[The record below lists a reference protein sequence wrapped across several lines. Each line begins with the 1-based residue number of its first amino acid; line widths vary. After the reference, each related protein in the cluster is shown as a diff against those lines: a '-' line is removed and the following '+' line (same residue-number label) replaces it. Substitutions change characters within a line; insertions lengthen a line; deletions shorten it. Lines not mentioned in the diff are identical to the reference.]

1 MSIAAGIS
9 RTERADAPLLGMAP
23 ASGAPQGRDDADR
36 SAACAH
42 CGEPMPGSDPAKAPH
57 FCCTGCSTVWQM
69 LHMHGLDRYYELAR
83 AEGQRPSRP
92 ATASMHAH
100 LDHAAFR
107 DRHVERMAD
116 GRLRCE
122 FRIDGMRCGA
132 CLWLLESMPRLERG
146 LASCRVNLGRSTLA
160 IEWCD
165 GETSLSRIADR
176 IVSLGY
182 GVRPLGSRASRE
194 AWRAEDRAWLVKLG
208 VAGAIS
214 SNVMAIAF
222 ALYGAEFTW
231 MDQTLRS
238 FLQWTSVALAGLAVA
253 WPGSI
258 YFRNAWAAIRT
269 RTPHVDLPIALALLA
284 GLLGGLWTT
293 LRGESGIYVESV
305 AMLVF
310 LLLVGRFT
318 QFRQQRR
325 ARHEVELLCALVPQV
340 ARRVVGEPRERATG
354 GAAMRGPGGSA
365 QDAVALEEV
374 PTDALEPG
382 DIVEIAAGDSVPADG
397 VVHAGSAHVDTQ
409 WLTGESRPVRM
420 VQGDTVLAGSR
431 AVGTPMRVRVTLTGT
446 RTRAARI
453 AALVDRAMADRP
465 PVVEFANRIAGW
477 FLVAVIAVAA
487 VTGVAWWFI
496 DPARALPI
504 VVAMLVVTC
513 PCALGLATP
522 LTMVASLGKAARAGM
537 LVRSGAVLEGLA
549 RPGTVV
555 LDKTGTVTEGRMAVE
570 SVWTRGPA
578 GAPRERHALRYAAA
592 LERGSAHPLARAI
605 VAHAQR
611 EGVGGAAVSDVE
623 ERAGHGIIGT
633 VEGMRVA
640 VGSVRMM
647 DGLGIAVPDDV
658 REHAVRASSRGMSV
672 AVVAVGTDALSVIA
686 VADAVRPE
694 ARNLVTQMRSRGW
707 SVRMASGD
715 VPEVTAE
722 VARSIG
728 LQPDLARGGCSP
740 EDKLQ
745 LVREIAARPVVVV
758 GDGVNDMPA
767 MAAADVAIA
776 VRQGTQSAL
785 DRADVALSGEG
796 LMPIVTLLDGARRT
810 MRAIHVNFAISLA
823 YNVIGAALA
832 ATGVITPL
840 IAAVLMPLSG
850 LTVTA
855 VALRMPRFGETRR

>member
-1 MSIAAGIS
+1 
-9 RTERADAPLLGMAP
+9 
-23 ASGAPQGRDDADR
+23 
-36 SAACAH
+36 
-42 CGEPMPGSDPAKAPH
+42 
-57 FCCTGCSTVWQM
+57 M
-69 LHMHGLDRYYELAR
+69 LHVHGLDRYYELAR
-83 AEGQRPSRP
+83 AEGQLPSRP
-92 ATASMHAH
+92 ASASMHAH

-107 DRHVERMAD
+107 DRHVERLDD

-146 LASCRVNLGRSTLA
+146 LASSRVNLGRSTLA
-160 IEWCD
+160 IEWVD

-194 AWRAEDRAWLVKLG
+194 AWRVEDRAWLVKLG

-231 MDQTLRS
+231 MDQPLRS
-238 FLQWTSVALAGLAVA
+238 FLQWTSVGLAGLAVA

-258 YFRNAWAAIRT
+258 YLRNAWAAIRT

-293 LRGESGIYVESV
+293 ARGESGIYVESV

-340 ARRVVGEPRERATG
+340 ARRVVASPAGGTVAGAGEI
-354 GAAMRGPGGSA
+354 
-365 QDAVALEEV
+365 EEV
-374 PTDALEPG
+374 PTDALEP
-382 DIVEIAAGDSVPADG
+382 DDVVEVAAGDSVPADG
-397 VVHAGSAHVDTQ
+397 LLDAECAHVDTQ

-420 VQGDTVLAGSR
+420 VRGDAVLAGSR
-431 AVGTPMRVRVTLTGT
+431 AVGMPMRVKVTLTGA

-453 AALVDRAMADRP
+453 AALVDRAMAERP

-477 FLVAVIAVAA
+477 FLVAVIVVAA
-487 VTGVAWWFI
+487 VTGIAWWMI
-496 DPARALPI
+496 EPSRALSI

-537 LVRSGAVLEGLA
+537 LVRSGAVLERLA

-555 LDKTGTVTEGRMAVE
+555 LDKTGTVTEGRM
-570 SVWTRGPA
+570 SVAGVWSAA
-578 GAPRERHALRYAAA
+578 GAAGGIGERGALEHAAA
-592 LERGSAHPLARAI
+592 LERSSTHPLARAI
-605 VAHAQR
+605 VSHAQL
-611 EGVGGAAVSDVE
+611 EGVPSADASDVVE
-623 ERAGHGIIGT
+623 HAGAGITGIVG
-633 VEGMRVA
+633 GLRVA
-640 VGSVRMM
+640 VGSLRMM
-647 DGLGIAVPDDV
+647 DEIGIAASADV
-658 REHAVRASSRGMSV
+658 RGHVADCASRGMSV
-672 AVVAVGTDALSVIA
+672 AVVAVDGDA
-686 VADAVRPE
+686 VAVIGVADTVRRE
-694 ARNLVTQMRSRGW
+694 ARELVTQMRARGW
-707 SVRMASGD
+707 DVRMASGD

-722 VARSIG
+722 VARAIG
-728 LQPDLARGGCSP
+728 VPPEMVRGGCSP
-740 EDKLQ
+740 EGKLQ
-745 LVREIAARPVVVV
+745 LVRETRAHPVVVV
-758 GDGVNDMPA
+758 GDGINDMPA
-767 MAAADVAIA
+767 MAAADVSVA

-810 MRAIHVNFAISLA
+810 MRAIHINFAISLA
-823 YNVIGAALA
+823 YNIVGATLA
-832 ATGVITPL
+832 ATGVVTPL

-855 VALRMPRFGETRR
+855 VALRMPRFGEVHR

>member
-1 MSIAAGIS
+1 
-9 RTERADAPLLGMAP
+9 
-23 ASGAPQGRDDADR
+23 
-36 SAACAH
+36 
-42 CGEPMPGSDPAKAPH
+42 
-57 FCCTGCSTVWQM
+57 M
-69 LHMHGLDRYYELAR
+69 LHVHGLDRYYELAR
-83 AEGQRPSRP
+83 AEGQMPSKP
-92 ATASMHAH
+92 ASASMHAH

-107 DRHVERMAD
+107 DRHVERLDD

-146 LASCRVNLGRSTLA
+146 LASSRVNLGRSTLA
-160 IEWCD
+160 IEWVD

-194 AWRAEDRAWLVKLG
+194 AWRTEDRAWLVKLG

-231 MDQTLRS
+231 MDQPLRS
-238 FLQWTSVALAGLAVA
+238 FLQWTSVGLAGLAVA

-258 YFRNAWAAIRT
+258 YLRNAWAAIRT

-293 LRGESGIYVESV
+293 ARGESGIYVESV

-310 LLLVGRFT
+310 LLLVGRFM

-340 ARRVVGEPRERATG
+340 ARRVAAAGTD
-354 GAAMRGPGGSA
+354 GAGARPESI
-365 QDAVALEEV
+365 EEV

-382 DIVEIAAGDSVPADG
+382 DVVEVPAGDSVPADG
-397 VVHAGSAHVDTQ
+397 LLGSDSAHVDTQ

-420 VQGDTVLAGSR
+420 MRGDAVLAGSR
-431 AVGTPMRVRVTLTGT
+431 AVGTPMRVQVTLTGA

-453 AALVDRAMADRP
+453 AALVDRAMAERP

-487 VTGVAWWFI
+487 ATGFAWWMV
-496 DPARALPI
+496 DPSRALSI

-522 LTMVASLGKAARAGM
+522 LTMVASVGKAARAGM
-537 LVRSGAVLEGLA
+537 LVRSGSVLERLA
-549 RPGTVV
+549 RPGTMV
-555 LDKTGTVTEGRMAVE
+555 LDKTGTVTEGRMSVA
-570 SVWTRGPA
+570 SVWSAEGTSG
-578 GAPRERHALRYAAA
+578 GMSGREALRHAAA
-592 LERGSAHPLARAI
+592 LERSSTHPLARAI
-605 VAHAQR
+605 VAHAR
-611 EGVGGAAVSDVE
+611 LEGSAAADASDVAE
-623 ERAGHGIIGT
+623 HAGMGITGTIG
-633 VEGMRVA
+633 GRRVA
-640 VGSVRMM
+640 VGSLRMM
-647 DGLGIAVPDDV
+647 DELGIRACNDV
-658 REHAVRASSRGMSV
+658 RAQVAESASRGMSV
-672 AVVAVGTDALSVIA
+672 AVVAVGEAA
-686 VADAVRPE
+686 VAVIGVADTLRPE
-694 ARNLVTQMRSRGW
+694 ARELVAQIRGRGW
-707 SVRMASGD
+707 HVRMASGD

-722 VARSIG
+722 VARAIG
-728 LQPDLARGGCSP
+728 VQPHDAQGGCSP
-740 EDKLQ
+740 EDKLR
-745 LVREIAARPVVVV
+745 LVREASAHPVVVV

-767 MAAADVAIA
+767 MAAAEVSVA
-776 VRQGTQSAL
+776 VRQGSQSAL

-796 LMPIVTLLDGARRT
+796 LMPIVALLDGARRT
-810 MRAIHVNFAISLA
+810 MRAIHINFAISLA
-823 YNVIGAALA
+823 YNIAGAALA
-832 ATGVITPL
+832 AAGVITPL

-855 VALRMPRFGETRR
+855 VALRMPRFGEVRR

>member
-1 MSIAAGIS
+1 MS
-9 RTERADAPLLGMAP
+9 
-23 ASGAPQGRDDADR
+23 SGGAQI
-36 SAACAH
+36 AACAH
-42 CGEPMPGSDPAKAPH
+42 CGEPMPGADPSDGPH
-57 FCCTGCSTVWQM
+57 FCCAGCSTVWQM
-69 LHMHGLDRYYELAR
+69 LHVHGLDRYYELAR
-83 AEGQRPSRP
+83 AEGQLPAKPSV
-92 ATASMHAH
+92 ASMHAH

-107 DRHVERMAD
+107 DRHVERLDD

-146 LASCRVNLGRSTLA
+146 LASSRVNLGRSTVA
-160 IEWCD
+160 IEWVD

-194 AWRAEDRAWLVKLG
+194 AWRVEDRAWLVKLG

-231 MDQTLRS
+231 MDQPLRS

-258 YFRNAWAAIRT
+258 YMRNAWAAIRT

-293 LRGESGIYVESV
+293 ARGESGIYVESV

-310 LLLVGRFT
+310 LLLVGRFM

-340 ARRVVGEPRERATG
+340 ARRV
-354 GAAMRGPGGSA
+354 AARGPDGAGARAESI
-365 QDAVALEEV
+365 EEV

-382 DIVEIAAGDSVPADG
+382 DVVEVPAGDSVPADG
-397 VVHAGSAHVDTQ
+397 LLDSESAHVDTQ

-420 VQGDTVLAGSR
+420 MRGDAVLAGSR
-431 AVGTPMRVRVTLTGT
+431 AVGKPMRVQVTLTGA

-453 AALVDRAMADRP
+453 AALVDRAMAERP

-487 VTGVAWWFI
+487 ATGIAWWMV
-496 DPARALPI
+496 DPSRALSI

-537 LVRSGAVLEGLA
+537 LVRSGSVLERLA
-549 RPGTVV
+549 RPGTMV
-555 LDKTGTVTEGRMAVE
+555 LDKTGTVTEGRMSVA
-570 SVWTRGPA
+570 SVWSAEGTSGGMSGRV
-578 GAPRERHALRYAAA
+578 ALSYAAA
-592 LERGSAHPLARAI
+592 LERSSTHPLARAI
-605 VAHAQR
+605 VVHAR
-611 EGVGGAAVSDVE
+611 LEGAPGADASDVAEHAGMGITGTVGGL
-623 ERAGHGIIGT
+623 
-633 VEGMRVA
+633 RVA
-640 VGSVRMM
+640 VGSLRMM
-647 DGLGIAVPDDV
+647 NELGIRACADV
-658 REHAVRASSRGMSV
+658 CAQVAESALRGMSV
-672 AVVAVGTDALSVIA
+672 AVVAVGDAAVAVIA
-686 VADAVRPE
+686 VADTLRPE
-694 ARNLVTQMRSRGW
+694 ACELVAQMRGRGW
-707 SVRMASGD
+707 HVRMASGD

-722 VARSIG
+722 VARAIG
-728 LQPDLARGGCSP
+728 VQPHDAQGGCSP
-740 EDKLQ
+740 EDKLR
-745 LVREIAARPVVVV
+745 LVREATAHPVVVV

-767 MAAADVAIA
+767 MAAAEVSVA
-776 VRQGTQSAL
+776 VRQGSQSAL

-810 MRAIHVNFAISLA
+810 MRAIHINFAISLA
-823 YNVIGAALA
+823 YNVAGAALA
-832 ATGVITPL
+832 AAGVITPL

-855 VALRMPRFGETRR
+855 VALRMPRFGEVRR

>member
-1 MSIAAGIS
+1 
-9 RTERADAPLLGMAP
+9 
-23 ASGAPQGRDDADR
+23 
-36 SAACAH
+36 
-42 CGEPMPGSDPAKAPH
+42 
-57 FCCTGCSTVWQM
+57 M
-69 LHMHGLDRYYELAR
+69 LHVHGLDRYYELAR
-83 AEGQRPSRP
+83 AEGQLPAKPPS
-92 ATASMHAH
+92 ASMHAH

-107 DRHVERMAD
+107 DRHVERLDD

-146 LASCRVNLGRSTLA
+146 LASSRVNLGRSTLA
-160 IEWCD
+160 IEWVD

-182 GVRPLGSRASRE
+182 GVRPLGSHASRE
-194 AWRAEDRAWLVKLG
+194 AWRVEDRAWLVKLG

-231 MDQTLRS
+231 MDQPLRS

-258 YFRNAWAAIRT
+258 YLRNAWAALRT

-293 LRGESGIYVESV
+293 VRGESGIYVESV

-340 ARRVVGEPRERATG
+340 ARRVVASVRG
-354 GAAMRGPGGSA
+354 GAGAASG
-365 QDAVALEEV
+365 QVEEV

-382 DIVEIAAGDSVPADG
+382 DVVEVAAGDSVPADG
-397 VVHAGSAHVDTQ
+397 LLDAESAHVDTQ

-420 VQGDTVLAGSR
+420 VRGDAVLAGSR
-431 AVGTPMRVRVTLTGT
+431 AVATPMRVKVTLTGA

-453 AALVDRAMADRP
+453 AALVDRAMAERP

-477 FLVAVIAVAA
+477 FLVAVIVVAA
-487 VTGVAWWFI
+487 VTGIVWWMI
-496 DPARALPI
+496 DPSRALSI

-537 LVRSGAVLEGLA
+537 LVRSGAVLERLG

-555 LDKTGTVTEGRMAVE
+555 LDKTGTVTEGRMSVA
-570 SVWTRGPA
+570 SVWSAVGPTA
-578 GAPRERHALRYAAA
+578 GMSGREALQHAAA
-592 LERGSAHPLARAI
+592 LERSSTHPMARAI
-605 VAHAQR
+605 VAHAHR
-611 EGVGGAAVSDVE
+611 EGVPAADASDVSE
-623 ERAGHGIIGT
+623 HAGAGITGT
-633 VEGMRVA
+633 VGGRRVA
-640 VGSVRMM
+640 VGSLRMM
-647 DGLGIAVPDDV
+647 EEIGVEACADV
-658 REHAVRASSRGMSV
+658 RAHVADSASRGMSV
-672 AVVAVGTDALSVIA
+672 AVVAVGDHA
-686 VADAVRPE
+686 VAVIGIADTLRPE
-694 ARNLVTQMRSRGW
+694 ARELVTQMRERGW
-707 SVRMASGD
+707 DVRMASGD

-722 VARSIG
+722 VARAIG
-728 LQPDLARGGCSP
+728 VPPQMVRGGCSP

-745 LVREIAARPVVVV
+745 LVRETRAHPIVMV
-758 GDGVNDMPA
+758 GDGINDMPA
-767 MAAADVAIA
+767 MAAADVSVA

-810 MRAIHVNFAISLA
+810 MRAIHINFAISLA
-823 YNVIGAALA
+823 YNVVGAALA

-855 VALRMPRFGETRR
+855 VALRMPCFGEVRR

>member
-1 MSIAAGIS
+1 MSVAAGIACS
-9 RTERADAPLLGMAP
+9 ESAP
-23 ASGAPQGRDDADR
+23 ADSGAGPSGAGRDAHAAAVTG
-36 SAACAH
+36 AACAH
-42 CGEPMPGSDPAKAPH
+42 CGEPMPGADPDKAPH
-57 FCCTGCSTVWQM
+57 FCCAGCSTVWRM
-69 LHMHGLDRYYELAR
+69 LHVHGLDRYYELAR

-92 ATASMHAH
+92 PSASMHAH

-107 DRHVERMAD
+107 DRHVERLGD

-146 LASCRVNLGRSTLA
+146 LASSRVNLGRSTLA
-160 IEWCD
+160 VEWVD
-165 GETSLSRIADR
+165 GQTSLSRIADR

-194 AWRAEDRAWLVKLG
+194 AWRIEDRAWLVKLG

-222 ALYGAEFTW
+222 ALYGAEFAW
-231 MDQTLRS
+231 MDQPLRS
-238 FLQWTSVALAGLAVA
+238 FLQWTSVALAGLSVA

-269 RTPHVDLPIALALLA
+269 RTPHVDLPIALALVA

-293 LRGESGIYVESV
+293 ARGESGIYVESV
-305 AMLVF
+305 SMLVF

-340 ARRVVGEPRERATG
+340 ARRVAVGACAGVGAATG
-354 GAAMRGPGGSA
+354 SI
-365 QDAVALEEV
+365 EEI

-382 DIVEIAAGDSVPADG
+382 DIIEVAAGDSVPADG
-397 VVHAGSAHVDTQ
+397 VLIGGSAHVDTQ
-409 WLTGESRPVRM
+409 WLTGESRPVRIAP
-420 VQGDTVLAGSR
+420 GNAVLAGSR
-431 AVGTPMRVRVTLTGT
+431 AVGAPMRVKVLLTGT

-453 AALVDRAMADRP
+453 AALVDRAMAERP

-477 FLVAVIAVAA
+477 FLVAVIAAA
-487 VTGVAWWFI
+487 AATGVAWWMI
-496 DPARALPI
+496 DPSRALPI

-537 LVRSGAVLEGLA
+537 LVRSGAVLERLA

-555 LDKTGTVTEGRMAVE
+555 LDKTGTVTEGRM
-570 SVWTRGPA
+570 SVAMVKSACSVGEGTRA
-578 GAPRERHALRYAAA
+578 RDALRHAAA
-592 LERGSAHPLARAI
+592 LERSSAHPLAQAI
-605 VAHAQR
+605 VSHARQ
-611 EGVGGAAVSDVE
+611 EGILPAEASDVAE
-623 ERAGHGIIGT
+623 HAGAGITGT
-633 VEGMRVA
+633 VDGVRVA
-640 VGSVRMM
+640 VGSMRMM
-647 DGLGIAVPDDV
+647 DEMGIEASADV
-658 REHAVRASSRGMSV
+658 RAHAAEAASRGMSLAAV
-672 AVVAVGTDALSVIA
+672 AIDGVVVSVIG
-686 VADAVRPE
+686 VADTLRPE
-694 ARNLVTQMRSRGW
+694 ARELVDQMQRRGW
-707 SVRMASGD
+707 AVRMASGD
-715 VPEVTAE
+715 AREVTAD
-722 VARSIG
+722 VARAIG
-728 LQPDLARGGCSP
+728 LPPESARGGCSP
-740 EDKLQ
+740 EDKLA
-745 LVREIAARPVVVV
+745 LVRGIAAHPAVVV

-767 MAAADVAIA
+767 MAAADVSIA
-776 VRQGTQSAL
+776 VRQGTQSVL

-796 LMPIVTLLDGARRT
+796 LAPIVLLLDGARRT

-823 YNVIGAALA
+823 YNAAGAALA

-855 VALRMPRFGETRR
+855 VALHMPRFGERRR

>member
-1 MSIAAGIS
+1 
-9 RTERADAPLLGMAP
+9 
-23 ASGAPQGRDDADR
+23 
-36 SAACAH
+36 
-42 CGEPMPGSDPAKAPH
+42 MPGADPSKAPH
-57 FCCTGCSTVWQM
+57 FCCAGCSTVWQM
-69 LHMHGLDRYYELAR
+69 LHVHGLDRYYELAQ
-83 AEGQRPSRP
+83 AEGQRPSKP
-92 ATASMHAH
+92 ASASMHAH

-116 GRLRCE
+116 GRFRCE

-146 LASCRVNLGRSTLA
+146 LASSRVNLGRSTLS
-160 IEWCD
+160 IEWID

-231 MDQTLRS
+231 MDQPLRS
-238 FLQWTSVALAGLAVA
+238 FLQWTSVGLAGLSVA

-293 LRGESGIYVESV
+293 VRGESGIYVESV

-340 ARRVVGEPRERATG
+340 ARRVVAHAQRRTDDSAPGAGPAGTSDPATTI
-354 GAAMRGPGGSA
+354 
-365 QDAVALEEV
+365 EEV

-397 VVHAGSAHVDTQ
+397 VLHAGSAHVDTQ

-420 VQGDTVLAGSR
+420 VQGDPVLAGSR
-431 AVGTPMRVRVTLTGT
+431 AVGAPMRVRVTLTGD

-453 AALVDRAMADRP
+453 AALVDRAMAERP

-477 FLVAVIAVAA
+477 FLVAVIVVAA
-487 VTGVAWWFI
+487 CTGAAWWLI
-496 DPARALPI
+496 DPSRALSI

-537 LVRSGAVLEGLA
+537 LVRSGAVLERLA
-549 RPGTVV
+549 RAGTVV
-555 LDKTGTVTEGRMAVE
+555 LDKTGTVTEGRMSVA
-570 SVWTRGPA
+570 SVWS
-578 GAPRERHALRYAAA
+578 REGTGDIADREVLRCAAA
-592 LERGSAHPLARAI
+592 LERSSAHPLARAI
-605 VAHAQR
+605 VSHAQR
-611 EGVGGAAVSDVE
+611 ECIPCTEASDVVEHAGQGITGTVGGV
-623 ERAGHGIIGT
+623 
-633 VEGMRVA
+633 RVA

-647 DGLGIAVPDDV
+647 DELGIVMPADV
-658 REHAVRASSRGMSV
+658 RAHASGAASRGMSI
-672 AVVAVGTDALSVIA
+672 AVVAIADHAVSVIG
-686 VADAVRPE
+686 VADALRPE
-694 ARNLVTQMRSRGW
+694 AHELVSEMRRRGW
-707 SVRMASGD
+707 SVCMASGD

-722 VARSIG
+722 VARAIG
-728 LQPDLARGGCSP
+728 LQPAMARGGCSP

-745 LVREIAARPVVVV
+745 MVREIAARPVVVV

-767 MAAADVAIA
+767 MAAADVSVA

-785 DRADVALSGEG
+785 DRADVALSGDG

-823 YNVIGAALA
+823 YNVAGAALA

-855 VALRMPRFGETRR
+855 VALRMPRFGEPRR

>member
-1 MSIAAGIS
+1 MSIAAGVT
-9 RTERADAPLLGMAP
+9 RTEGAADPVVAAHAHEVPRGHDTVK
-23 ASGAPQGRDDADR
+23 DD
-36 SAACAH
+36 AACAH
-42 CGEPMPGSDPAKAPH
+42 CSEPMPGADPSKAPH
-57 FCCTGCSTVWQM
+57 FCCAGCSTVWRM
-69 LHMHGLDRYYELAR
+69 LHVHGLDRYYELAR

-107 DRHVERMAD
+107 DRHVERMPD

-146 LASCRVNLGRSTLA
+146 LASSRVNLGRSTLA
-160 IEWCD
+160 IEWSD

-182 GVRPLGSRASRE
+182 GVRPVGSRASRE
-194 AWRAEDRAWLVKLG
+194 AWRIEDRAWLVKLG

-222 ALYGAEFTW
+222 ALYGAESAW
-231 MDQTLRS
+231 MDQPMRS

-258 YFRNAWAAIRT
+258 YLRNAWAAIRT
-269 RTPHVDLPIALALLA
+269 RTPHVDLPIALALMA

-293 LRGESGIYVESV
+293 ARGESGIYVESV

-340 ARRVVGEPRERATG
+340 ARRV
-354 GAAMRGPGGSA
+354 AASSH
-365 QDAVALEEV
+365 AVAAAAADVIEEV
-374 PTDALEPG
+374 PTDALKPG
-382 DIVEIAAGDSVPADG
+382 DLVEVRSGDSVPADG
-397 VVHAGSAHVDTQ
+397 VLHAESAHVDTQ

-420 VQGDTVLAGSR
+420 ARGDAVLAGSR
-431 AVGTPMRVRVTLTGT
+431 AVGAPMRIRVTLTGT
-446 RTRAARI
+446 QTRAARI
-453 AALVDRAMADRP
+453 AALVDRAMAERP

-477 FLVAVIAVAA
+477 FLVAVIVVSVA
-487 VTGVAWWFI
+487 TGVAWWMI
-496 DPARALPI
+496 DPSRALPI

-537 LVRSGAVLEGLA
+537 LVRSGAVLERLA

-555 LDKTGTVTEGRMAVE
+555 LDKTGTVTEGRMTVA
-570 SVWTRGPA
+570 SVWSA
-578 GAPRERHALRYAAA
+578 GDAAIPMAGRDALRYAAA
-592 LERGSAHPLARAI
+592 LERSSAHPLARAI
-605 VAHAQR
+605 VSHAHA
-611 EGVGGAAVSDVE
+611 EGVAAADASDVA
-623 ERAGHGIIGT
+623 ERT
-633 VEGMRVA
+633 
-640 VGSVRMM
+640 
-647 DGLGIAVPDDV
+647 GLGITGTVGGRHVVVGSMRMIDGIGIAASADL
-658 REHAVRASSRGMSV
+658 RARVAESALRGMSV
-672 AVVAVGTDALSVIA
+672 AVVAVDRCAVAAIA
-686 VADAVRPE
+686 VADTIRPE
-694 ARNLVTQMRSRGW
+694 ARELVDQMRARGW
-707 SVRMASGD
+707 DVRMASGD

-722 VARSIG
+722 VARAIG
-728 LQPDLARGGCSP
+728 VQPQMAQGGCSP
-740 EDKLQ
+740 EHKLQ
-745 LVREIAARPVVVV
+745 IVRETHARPVVVV

-767 MAAADVAIA
+767 MAAADVSVA
-776 VRQGTQSAL
+776 VRQGAQSAL
-785 DRADVALSGEG
+785 DRADVALSGDG
-796 LMPIVTLLDGARRT
+796 LLPIVTMLDGARRT

-823 YNVIGAALA
+823 YNIVGATLA
-832 ATGVITPL
+832 ATGIITPL

-855 VALRMPRFGETRR
+855 VALRMPRFGEVRR

>member
-1 MSIAAGIS
+1 MSMAAGIGRVES
-9 RTERADAPLLGMAP
+9 AAP
-23 ASGAPQGRDDADR
+23 AAGAGPAGPGA
-36 SAACAH
+36 SSPAEHAAGAACAH
-42 CGEPMPGSDPAKAPH
+42 CCEPMPGAEPAKAPH
-57 FCCTGCSTVWQM
+57 FCCAGCSTVWKM
-69 LHMHGLDRYYELAR
+69 LHVHGLDRYYELAR
-83 AEGQRPSRP
+83 AEGQRPSKP
-92 ATASMHAH
+92 ASASMHAH
-100 LDHAAFR
+100 LDHSAFQ
-107 DRHVERMAD
+107 DRHVERLED

-146 LASCRVNLGRSTLA
+146 LASTRVNLGRSTLA
-160 IEWCD
+160 IEWVD
-165 GETSLSRIADR
+165 GQTSLSRIADR

-182 GVRPLGSRASRE
+182 GVRPLGSRASNE
-194 AWRAEDRAWLVKLG
+194 AWRIEDRAWLVKLG

-231 MDQTLRS
+231 MDQPLRS
-238 FLQWTSVALAGLAVA
+238 FLQWTSVALAGLSVA

-293 LRGESGIYVESV
+293 VRGESGIYVESV

-340 ARRVVGEPRERATG
+340 ARRVRGARTG
-354 GAAMRGPGGSA
+354 NVDAASA
-365 QDAVALEEV
+365 IEEV

-382 DIVEIAAGDSVPADG
+382 DIVEVPSGDSVPADG
-397 VVHAGSAHVDTQ
+397 VLVAESAHVDTQ

-420 VQGDTVLAGSR
+420 VRGDAVLAGSR
-431 AVGTPMRVRVTLTGT
+431 AVGAPMRVQVTLTGT

-453 AALVDRAMADRP
+453 AALVDRAMAERP

-487 VTGVAWWFI
+487 ATGVAWWII
-496 DPARALPI
+496 DPSRALPI

-537 LVRSGAVLEGLA
+537 LVRSGAVLERLA
-549 RPGTVV
+549 RAGTVV
-555 LDKTGTVTEGRMAVE
+555 LDKTGTVTEGRMAVA
-570 SVWTRGPA
+570 SVWCA
-578 GAPRERHALRYAAA
+578 GDAAAEGGAAATGDARERSVLRHAAA
-592 LERGSAHPLARAI
+592 LERTSAHPLARAI
-605 VAHAQR
+605 VSHAQQHGI
-611 EGVGGAAVSDVE
+611 EPVDASDAVEHAGAGITGIVGGV
-623 ERAGHGIIGT
+623 
-633 VEGMRVA
+633 RVA
-640 VGSVRMM
+640 VGSLRMM
-647 DGLGIAVPDDV
+647 GEMGIATGADV
-658 REHAVRASSRGMSV
+658 RAHAAESARHGMSV
-672 AVVAVGTDALSVIA
+672 AVVAIGDAAVAVVG

-694 ARNLVTQMRSRGW
+694 ARELVAQVRRRGW
-707 SVRMASGD
+707 TVRMASGD
-715 VPEVTAE
+715 VPEVTGE
-722 VARSIG
+722 VARAIG
-728 LQPDLARGGCSP
+728 LPPDAARGGCSP
-740 EDKLQ
+740 EGKLQ
-745 LVREIAARPVVVV
+745 LVRESATHPVVVV

-767 MAAADVAIA
+767 MAAADVSIA

-796 LMPIVTLLDGARRT
+796 LMPIVTLLDGAQRT

-823 YNVIGAALA
+823 YNIVGAALA

-855 VALRMPRFGETRR
+855 VALRMPRFGGVRR